1 MLAGK
6 KGGLL
11 LVSRILVAAIFIVAG
26 WMKVSDMAS
35 TVNLFSQMH
44 IPAFLAY
51 VVGYAE
57 FLGGIALLLGLWA
70 SEVSALLA
78 IIMIVAVGLTW
89 KMGFQVYMAPMAVL
103 AATLALAASGPGAWA
118 LKWGRK
124 NGSV

>member
-11 LVSRILVAAIFIVAG
+11 LVSRVLIAVIFIMAG
-26 WMKVSDMAS
+26 WMKVADMAT
-35 TVNLFSQMH
+35 TVGYFSQMG

-78 IIMIVAVGLTW
+78 VIMLFAVGFTW
-89 KMGFQVYMAPMAVL
+89 KMGVQAYMTPMAVL
-103 AATLALAASGPGAWA
+103 AATLALAASGPGALA